1 MIFDLFCVAKLF
13 IFLLLIFML
22 NLEKFYKI
30 LLTNS
35 VYFIVILYGVLDRI
49 LYNIIYYIN
58 YIQRLRL

>member
-1 MIFDLFCVAKLF
+1 
-13 IFLLLIFML
+13 ML